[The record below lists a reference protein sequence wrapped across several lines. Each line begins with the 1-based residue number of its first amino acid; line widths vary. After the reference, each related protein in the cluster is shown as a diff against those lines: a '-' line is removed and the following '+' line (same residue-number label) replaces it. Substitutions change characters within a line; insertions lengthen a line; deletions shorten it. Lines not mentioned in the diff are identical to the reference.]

1 MNIVFRVDASLAMGT
16 GHVMRCL
23 TLARALREQGH
34 ACLFI
39 SREHDGNLNALIGD
53 AGFGL
58 HVLPIGRAQD
68 NDLYHS
74 RWLGASQAEDAAAS
88 QAPIA
93 AWRPH
98 WLVVDHYALDHRW
111 EALVTPAG
119 CRVLVI
125 DDLADRCHVCDLL
138 LDQNLGRHIDDYRKR
153 VPDHCTLLVGPGN
166 ALLRADFSLLR
177 HSSLIRRERGDLQN
191 VLIALG
197 GVDQHNHTGNIL
209 DALNSCELPDGIR
222 FTVVLG
228 ATAPH
233 LQAVTAAA
241 RSCPWPVEV
250 LSGIDDMPRRMA
262 EADLAVGA
270 AGGTS
275 WERCCLGVP
284 TLMVILAENQK
295 SGATALAASGA
306 AVLIDASRSLV
317 AQLQCA
323 FDQLQASP
331 RRQQMA
337 IAASRIT
344 DGQGTE
350 RLLQLMESSR

>member
-1 MNIVFRVDASLAMGT
+1 MKVVFRADASLEIGT

-39 SREHDGNLNALIGD
+39 TRGHVGNLNTLIVHE
-53 AGFGL
+53 GFSL
-58 HVLPIGRAQD
+58 HVLPVGRAQD
-68 NDLYHS
+68 DDLYHS
-74 RWLGASQAEDAAAS
+74 RWLGASQAEDAAACLP
-88 QAPIA
+88 PIA
-93 AWRPH
+93 AWLPD
-98 WLVVDHYALDHRW
+98 WLVVDHYALDYRW
-111 EALVTPAG
+111 ETLVTPVG

-125 DDLADRCHVCDLL
+125 DDLADRSHVCDLL
-138 LDQNLGRHIDDYRKR
+138 LDQNLGRHIDDYRER

-166 ALLRADFSLLR
+166 ALLRDEFSLLR
-177 HSSLIRRERGDLQN
+177 HSSLARREQADLQN

-197 GVDQHNHTGNIL
+197 GVDQYNYTGNIL
-209 DALNSCELPDGIR
+209 EALKSCELPDDIR

-233 LQAVTAAA
+233 LQAVIAAA

-295 SGATALAASGA
+295 SGAIALAATGA
-306 AVLIDASRSLV
+306 AVLIDASRPLI
-317 AQLQCA
+317 AQLQSA

-331 RRQQMA
+331 GRQQMS
-337 IAASRIT
+337 IAASRVT
-344 DGQGTE
+344 DGRGTE
-350 RLLQLMESSR
+350 RLLQLMESPQ

>member
-1 MNIVFRVDASLAMGT
+1 MKIAFRADASLEIGT

-39 SREHDGNLNALIGD
+39 TRDHVGNLNTLIVHE
-53 AGFGL
+53 GFSL
-58 HVLPIGRAQD
+58 HVLPVGRAQD
-68 NDLYHS
+68 DDLYHS
-74 RWLGASQAEDAAAS
+74 RWLGASQAEDAAACQPS
-88 QAPIA
+88 IV
-93 AWRPH
+93 AWLPD

-111 EALVTPAG
+111 ETQVTPAG

-125 DDLADRCHVCDLL
+125 DDLADRSHVCDLL
-138 LDQNLGRHIDDYRKR
+138 LDQNLGRHIDDYLER

-177 HSSLIRRERGDLQN
+177 HSSLVRREQADLQN

-197 GVDQHNHTGNIL
+197 GVDQYNYTGSIL
-209 DALNSCELPDGIR
+209 EVLKSCDLPDDIR

-233 LQAVTAAA
+233 LQTVTAAA

-250 LSGIDDMPRRMA
+250 LSGIDDMPRRMV
-262 EADLAVGA
+262 EADLSVGA

-284 TLMVILAENQK
+284 TLMVILAENQR
-295 SGATALAASGA
+295 SGALALAATGA
-306 AVLIDASRSLV
+306 ALLIDASRPLV
-317 AQLQCA
+317 AQLQSA

-337 IAASRIT
+337 IAASRVT
-344 DGQGTE
+344 DGRGTE
-350 RLLQLMESSR
+350 RLLQLMESPQ